1 LRAGLQDGS
10 LRWIATPDMRIE
22 LARVLA
28 YPQIVPRLAFY
39 GLQAD
44 EVLAAFDRHA
54 QRVDAAPKA
63 PVTCADPDDQIF
75 IDLAVRHRC
84 ALLSK
89 DRAVLRMRKRLA
101 ALGVHAS
108 VSCWRTDRPEAGGV
122 RPGGR
127 KLRGCPIGKG
137 ATSLPHRRHGLCA
150 PSCLKRPRH
159 DHPIPPHSRSRCR
172 RDAQRR
178 LRRT

>member
-1 LRAGLQDGS
+1 
-10 LRWIATPDMRIE
+10 MRIE

-54 QRVDAAPKA
+54 RRVEAAPKA

-101 ALGVHAS
+101 ALGVQRGH
-108 VSCWRTDRPEAGGV
+108 RAGAPTGLKRLACARAGVNWEGV
-122 RPGGR
+122 RSAR
-127 KLRGCPIGKG
+127 AQRFCRTG
-137 ATSLPHRRHGLCA
+137 ATGSAPLPV
-150 PSCLKRPRH
+150 
-159 DHPIPPHSRSRCR
+159 
-172 RDAQRR
+172 
-178 LRRT
+178 